1 MSLRLRSILAAALA
15 TLIAVAVLG
24 SAVDVLVAGHL
35 RRELDH
41 TLRAR
46 AVSVAQL
53 AASAPALL
61 ATPGSLDSAVG
72 AAQALVE
79 VVDRHDRL
87 VARSLSLGG
96 RVLPVSIARSVV
108 ATGVGRYRTVRLGS
122 DEVRVYAAPLADVS
136 GPAAGGAVLVA
147 AATSDVADTI
157 HTLHVFT
164 LLAALVAAAA
174 GALAVAVLMRG
185 ALSPLARLDR
195 AAAEIGRT
203 GDPTQRLPDPAR
215 ADEVGRLASTLN
227 AMLDSLERS
236 RDAERRFVADA
247 SHELRTPLT
256 ALRGNV
262 EHLARHGA
270 TPELVTDLQLDAERL
285 ARLADDLL
293 ALSREDAGTA
303 AGRTRTPGRGGTR
316 TPGRTSPRSCLRSRC
331 EVTAPRS
338 SGRSRTCSRTPAGT
352 ARRADGHR
360 DGGRGRRACAPDVS
374 RTRAPAWRW
383 TRPSGRSSGSGDA
396 ARRVARGWASRSCA
410 RRPSGTAGVRT
421 PAGSSFTIELPVCQ
435 ESVRESG
442 YTCGEDLEK
451 GTP

>member
-46 AVSVAQL
+46 AVAVAQL

-61 ATPGSLDSAVG
+61 GAPGSLDSSVG
-72 AAQALVE
+72 AAQGLVE

-87 VARSLSLGG
+87 IARSLSLGG

-108 ATGVGRYRTVRLGS
+108 ATGVGRYRTLRLGP

-147 AATSDVADTI
+147 ASTSDVAGTI
-157 HTLHVFT
+157 HTLHLFT
-164 LLAALVAAAA
+164 LLAAVAAAAA
-174 GALAVAVLMRG
+174 GALAVALLMRG

-203 GDPTQRLPDPAR
+203 GDPTQRLPGPAR

-227 AMLDSLERS
+227 SMLDSLERS

-270 TPELVTDLQLDAERL
+270 TQALIADLQLDAERL
-285 ARLADDLL
+285 AHLADDLL

-303 AGRTRTPGRGGTR
+303 PDGLVRLDELALAVG
-316 TPGRTSPRSCLRSRC
+316 SQV
-331 EVTAPRS
+331 VTTA
-338 SGRSRTCSRTPAGT
+338 TPAEVRGDRAALERALENLLEN
-352 ARRADGHR
+352 ARRHGPPGGAVTLTVEQEGGLASVTVTDQGAGLATADAER
-360 DGGRGRRACAPDVS
+360 AFERFWRRG
-374 RTRAPAWRW
+374 
-383 TRPSGRSSGSGDA
+383 SGSGSGLGLA
-396 ARRVARGWASRSCA
+396 IVRATAERHGGRAYAR
-410 RRPSGTAGVRT
+410 
-421 PAGSSFTIELPVCQ
+421 GSSFTIELPVFRKAS
-435 ESVRESG
+435 ETRD
-442 YTCGEDLEK
+442 TPRAEDLEK